1 MAQELGLCIFKRL
14 IFLFGSYL
22 CLTCIFLNS
31 HLPFVQEG
39 TLLIPFRPTVS
50 VQLDNFIPLRN
61 RPDSIGRHIWGRT
74 LPVPCLYRNLPGL
87 TIVGFDVFDGFTGHM
102 KLCVYKLSPAQ
113 CKLGKQVPVAKQAMW
128 KGVRLQQWKFS

>member
-1 MAQELGLCIFKRL
+1 MCRRGI
-14 IFLFGSYL
+14 
-22 CLTCIFLNS
+22 
-31 HLPFVQEG
+31 
-39 TLLIPFRPTVS
+39 LLIPFQPTVS

-61 RPDSIGRHIWGRT
+61 RPDSIGRHVRGRT

-87 TIVGFDVFDGFTGHM
+87 TIVGFDVFDGFTGHT

-128 KGVRLQQWKFS
+128 RGVRLQQWKLAKEPTASVLWAKGQSSSTKQLWGTDTGDILLLIV